1 MGFERDEWPGT
12 TIILNVSKGSNSDV
26 KLPVAKVSKTRRF
39 EFDMDGY
46 RELMDMPEDKKEKLF
61 NLLVEYSSTP
71 LEYRE

>member
-12 TIILNVSKGSNSDV
+12 TIILNVSKGSNNDV

-46 RELMDMPEDKKEKLF
+46 RELMDMSEDKKEKLF